1 MSGMRVAEVPPRASA
16 RYLSHTPPSSDDAAT
31 CRPCSIATRRPDV
44 SRALRSDLWLIPLL
58 CVVASVVLAVGTLAI
73 DRYFEYAL
81 VPQSLVGSPAAA
93 QTVLSTI
100 ASSMVTLASLML
112 SLTLVAVQLA
122 KGQFSRASCARC
134 SATVAGRR
142 DELERAVRLPRRF
155 DKRVHRSVYSP
166 SAGTV
171 HLRGDRAP
179 ARARPGPGRGLRP
192 CARSHDRRGRA

>member
-1 MSGMRVAEVPPRASA
+1 MRVAEVPPRASA

-93 QTVLSTI
+93 PDCPQHDRLLDGDPGEPDAESH
-100 ASSMVTLASLML
+100 
-112 SLTLVAVQLA
+112 
-122 KGQFSRASCARC
+122 AR
-134 SATVAGRR
+134 RR
-142 DELERAVRLPRRF
+142 PPRQGPVLPRIVRALLSN
-155 DKRVHRSVYSP
+155 RRRSP
-166 SAGTV
+166 G
-171 HLRGDRAP
+171 R
-179 ARARPGPGRGLRP
+179 ARARSPPSSPLRQASPPQRVLTVRWNGPPPRRPSASSSSPGPRARP
-192 CARSHDRRGRA
+192 TAVRSLT